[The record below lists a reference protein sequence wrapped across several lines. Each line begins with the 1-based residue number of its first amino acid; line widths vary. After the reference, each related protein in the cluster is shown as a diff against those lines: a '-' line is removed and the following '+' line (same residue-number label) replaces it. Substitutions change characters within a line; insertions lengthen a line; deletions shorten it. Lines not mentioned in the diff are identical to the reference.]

1 MAAQPTLAN
10 RGFLARAVR
19 FLAAEVG
26 IRQFLDIGTGIP
38 TVNNTHEV
46 AQRVVPASRIR
57 GPRPDRP
64 RPRQVLA
71 EQHARWCLRLPGGR
85 PAGAEAILSAAAGTL
100 DFSQPVAVMLIA
112 VMHFTGDDAQARS
125 ILDRLTGACGPG
137 SFLALSHAAAASGMF
152 VTACMSSGTPAATQA
167 PSSVPASPT
176 GSVGAAAAP
185 RL

>member
-1 MAAQPTLAN
+1 EA
-10 RGFLARAVR
+10 
-19 FLAAEVG
+19 G
-26 IRQFLDIGTGIP
+26 IRQFLDNGTGM
-38 TVNNTHEV
+38 
-46 AQRVVPASRIR
+46 ASRPSTTPTR
-57 GPRPDRP
+57 SRSGSP
-64 RPRQVLA
+64 
-71 EQHARWCLRLPGGR
+71 R
-85 PAGAEAILSAAAGTL
+85 PAGYVDHDPIVLAHARSLLSSTPDGACAYLKGDLREPEAILSAAAGTL

-125 ILDRLTGACGPG
+125 ILDRLTGAWGPG